1 MQSDF
6 KGTGN
11 SPEGENRPIQP
22 RLVAVKTSIK
32 SVLSGN
38 YFQHTGKWEPDYVVT
53 PEGEK
58 VSRINLIGAV
68 VSAYFSEDGNYG
80 AVTLDDGTETIR
92 LKAFKGEIKP
102 LQDLKIGSIVNVIGR
117 LRKYKDELYIAPE
130 TIIPSDTQRELL
142 RRLEIEKSKRKLAK
156 LKSLVVENSAEFDE
170 PQKLI
175 DFLSNKYGFSKS
187 AVEAVLLSDTPK
199 SPSLESGQEGG
210 EGSSSGEGEGEEE
223 SVPKANPNL
232 KASVLGAIEK
242 AGSQGIDYSAIL
254 RETSLSAG
262 EADPA
267 IKELISEGEIFEPR
281 SGKFKRLV

>member
-1 MQSDF
+1 MQADF

-22 RLVAVKTSIK
+22 RLVAVKANIK
-32 SVLSGN
+32 SVLSGK
-38 YFQHTGKWEPDYVVT
+38 YFQHTGKWEPDYIVT
-53 PEGEK
+53 PNGEK
-58 VSRINLIGAV
+58 ISRINVIGAV

-80 AVTLDDGTETIR
+80 AVTIDDGTETIR

-102 LQDLKIGSIVNVIGR
+102 LQDLKIGSIVNIIGR

-142 RRLEIEKSKRKLAK
+142 RRLEIEKSNRKLAK
-156 LKSLVVENSAEFDE
+156 LKGLVAENSAEFDE

-187 AVEAVLLSDTPK
+187 AVEAILLSDNPATQTT
-199 SPSLESGQEGG
+199 ESGQRAMED
-210 EGSSSGEGEGEEE
+210 SAEEE
-223 SVPKANPNL
+223 EAVPKANPNL
-232 KASVLGAIEK
+232 KAAILGVIEK
-242 AGSQGIDYSAIL
+242 SGSQGIDYSAIL

>member
-6 KGTGN
+6 KGTAS

-22 RLVAVKTSIK
+22 RLVAVKANIK

-38 YFQHTGKWEPDYVVT
+38 YFQHTGKWEPDYIVT
-53 PEGEK
+53 PKGEK
-58 VSRINLIGAV
+58 ISRINVIGAV

-80 AVTLDDGTETIR
+80 AVTLDDGTETMR

-130 TIIPSDTQRELL
+130 TIIPSDTKRELL
-142 RRLEIEKSKRKLAK
+142 RRLEIEKNSRKLAK
-156 LKSLVVENSAEFDE
+156 LKGLVSENSGEFDE

-175 DFLSNKYGFSKS
+175 DFISNKYGFAKS
-187 AVEAVLLSDTPK
+187 SVEAILLSDNPAAQTP
-199 SPSLESGQEGG
+199 EAGQQAAEDST
-210 EGSSSGEGEGEEE
+210 EEEE

-232 KASVLGAIEK
+232 KAAILGAIEK